1 MSDGPKRR
9 AQTQTDRD
17 LAGLRAMR
25 ERERSRDRGQRAE
38 RAELAEAVP
47 EPFAHIDTGVTAR
60 IRADEDLSILY
71 ARSEHDRARI
81 EALKKEAAD
90 RDLEIAGERPPAIRF
105 DKIERGVKR
114 LHVIATLIVI
124 PVLSGIIFAGKMLII
139 YTRADERSRI
149 EHEAERTQL
158 IEHERRLHELELALM
173 PLRFMKPPEPDP
185 KVKP

>member
-17 LAGLRAMR
+17 LAGIRAMR
-25 ERERSRDRGQRAE
+25 ERERDRDRAQRAE
-38 RAELAEAVP
+38 REAIP
-47 EPFAHIDTGVTAR
+47 EPFEHVNTGVTAR

-124 PVLSGIIFAGKMLII
+124 PVLSGIIFAGKALIV

-149 EHEAERTQL
+149 EHEAEHAQL
-158 IEHERRLHELELALM
+158 VEHERRLHELELALI
-173 PLRFMKPPEPDP
+173 PFRLINPVTDKV
-185 KVKP
+185 VKP